1 MGAVVGAVVGSVVG
15 AVVGV
20 VGAVVGAVVGVVV
33 GAVVGVVVGTVVTTV
48 GDTVCVGVWV
58 SGETVSKV
66 FGSLSAVTVSTGS
79 EAVVSEAED
88 SRGIVLLTG

>member
-1 MGAVVGAVVGSVVG
+1 MG

-33 GAVVGVVVGTVVTTV
+33 GAVVGVVVGTVAATV

-66 FGSLSAVTVSTGS
+66 SEPLSAVTVSAGS
-79 EAVVSEAED
+79 EAVVSEAEG
-88 SRGIVLLTG
+88 SKGSVLPAG